1 MGGGIR
7 EGLAGKKVRGSLARR
22 AGRALVG
29 WREQGDVPLVGK
41 ASGRVPLENKFGFRG
56 GWVRKNFEKVGS
68 GKIKTRNG
76 MGIRSGRVGVGEIW
90 EDVIGKKLGKV
101 AWRKS
106 PASREVRLGGN
117 SERFGAVNIRKGLST
132 SRPRCMARL
141 QKHSGW
147 NCGERNKKIRGDGI
161 PKSGKGG

>member
-1 MGGGIR
+1 MC
-7 EGLAGKKVRGSLARR
+7 L
-22 AGRALVG
+22 
-29 WREQGDVPLVGK
+29 W
-41 ASGRVPLENKFGFRG
+41 SGRRPGVFLWRISSGFG
-56 GWVRKNFEKVGS
+56 EVGS
-68 GKIKTRNG
+68 GKISRRLGQEKIKTRNG